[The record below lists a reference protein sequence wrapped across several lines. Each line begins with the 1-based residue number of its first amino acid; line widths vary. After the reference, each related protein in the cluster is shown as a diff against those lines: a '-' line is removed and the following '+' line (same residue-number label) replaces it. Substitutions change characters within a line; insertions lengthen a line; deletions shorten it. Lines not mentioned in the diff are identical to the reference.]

1 MRESSHLSANV
12 TSFAGAG
19 QRLAVVGQSPH
30 AALQADAAVE
40 GSAGTVGSTARGVD
54 APSASNTTNVANAT
68 SATNSTKSGDGRPI
82 ADIDRM
88 LLYVARTPDTQLG
101 AYLKSRGWEVAMAKS
116 AHEATRLVKQE
127 PTCAGIIDL
136 TGFAP
141 RDLAGL
147 ESVLRLQQVG
157 WIALTDAQRLT
168 DPEVRRLIR
177 HYCFDYVH
185 LPVAPATLDYL
196 VGHAFGMVTLCDLD
210 EAPASATSQD
220 EDEMVGT
227 CEAMQQLFRTIRKVA
242 NTDASVFISGES
254 GTGKE
259 LTALAIHERSPR
271 RKSPF
276 VPINCGAIPN
286 HLLQSELFGY
296 ERGAFTGANQRKI
309 GRVEAANG
317 GTLFLDEIGDLP
329 MESQAS
335 LLRFL
340 QEGKIERLGGHEQ
353 IPVDV
358 RIISATH
365 VDLEAAMRDGRF
377 RADLFHRLC
386 VLRVDEPPL
395 RARGKDIEILAHHVL
410 HKFKMDSAR
419 KIRGFTPDAIE
430 AMYNYNWPGN
440 VREMINRVRRAI
452 VMAESKLISADDLD
466 LGQFTEQQTVTL
478 AQAREAAEKRAIE
491 AALLRHRHRLT
502 EAATD
507 LGISRV
513 TLYRLMGTHGLRD
526 EKSIF
531 GGEAENQAEAHAESH
546 AESPSQPAEPAE

>member
-1 MRESSHLSANV
+1 MNARTIVRESSHMSATV
-12 TSFAGAG
+12 TPFAGAG
-19 QRLAVVGQSPH
+19 QRLAVSQPPEP
-30 AALQADAAVE
+30 AAAPRQTDDLEARPVAEVE
-40 GSAGTVGSTARGVD
+40 RS
-54 APSASNTTNVANAT
+54 
-68 SATNSTKSGDGRPI
+68 
-82 ADIDRM
+82 
-88 LLYVARTPDTQLG
+88 LLYLARTPDPVLC
-101 AYLKSRGWEVAMAKS
+101 AYLKSRGWELVTART
-116 AHEATRLVKQE
+116 AHEATRLVKPE
-127 PTCAGIIDL
+127 PACAGIVDL
-136 TGFAP
+136 TGFPP
-141 RDLAGL
+141 RDFAGI
-147 ESVLRLQQVG
+147 EAVLRLQRVG
-157 WIALTDAQRLT
+157 WIALTDSARLT

-185 LPVAPATLDYL
+185 LPVTNATLDYL
-196 VGHAFGMVTLCDLD
+196 VGHAFGMVSLCDL
-210 EAPASATSQD
+210 EAPGAAASHD

-242 NTDASVFISGES
+242 NTDATVFISGES

-271 RKSPF
+271 RKAPF
-276 VPINCGAIPN
+276 VPINCGAIPH

-309 GRVEAANG
+309 GRVESANG

-395 RARGKDIEILAHHVL
+395 RARGKDIEILAHHIL

-466 LGQFTEQQTVTL
+466 LSQFTEQQTVTL
-478 AQAREAAEKRAIE
+478 AQARESAEKRAIE

-502 EAATD
+502 EAAVD

-526 EKSIF
+526 EKTIF
-531 GGEAENQAEAHAESH
+531 DGDAENQPESH
-546 AESPSQPAEPAE
+546 THNPPEEHD

>member
-1 MRESSHLSANV
+1 MKTRPIVRDSSHLGTTV
-12 TSFAGAG
+12 TPFAGAG
-19 QRLAVVGQSPH
+19 QRLAMTGAPPRPAP
-30 AALQADAAVE
+30 AATADGATATGPRGLDAA
-40 GSAGTVGSTARGVD
+40 AR
-54 APSASNTTNVANAT
+54 TTECT
-68 SATNSTKSGDGRPI
+68 SACGPDGGPV
-82 ADIDRM
+82 ADTDRM
-88 LLYVARTPDTQLG
+88 LLYVARVPDTQLG
-101 AYLKSRGWEVAMAKS
+101 AYLKSRGWDVATART
-116 AHEATRLVKQE
+116 APEATRLVKAE

-136 TGFAP
+136 TSFTA
-141 RDLAGL
+141 RDLAAL
-147 ESVLRLQQVG
+147 EAVLRLQQVG
-157 WIALTDAQRLT
+157 WIALTDPKRLT

-196 VGHAFGMVTLCDLD
+196 VSHAFGMVTLCDLD
-210 EAPASATSQD
+210 SAPASAASAD

-242 NTDASVFISGES
+242 NTDATVFISGES

-259 LTALAIHERSPR
+259 LTALAIHERSAR
-271 RKSPF
+271 RKAPF
-276 VPINCGAIPN
+276 VPINCGAIPH

-296 ERGAFTGANQRKI
+296 ERGAFTGAHQRKI

-365 VDLEAAMRDGRF
+365 VDLEAAMRDSRF

-410 HKFKMDSAR
+410 HKFKQDSAR
-419 KIRGFTPDAIE
+419 RIRGFTPDAIE

-440 VREMINRVRRAI
+440 VRELINRVRRAI
-452 VMAESKLISADDLD
+452 VMAESKLISAGDLD
-466 LGQFTEQQTVTL
+466 LDQFTAQQTVTL
-478 AQAREAAEKRAIE
+478 AEARESAEKRAIE

-502 EAATD
+502 EAAAD

-513 TLYRLMGTHGLRD
+513 TLYRLMGAHGLRD
-526 EKSIF
+526 EKTIF
-531 GGEAENQAEAHAESH
+531 DGEAENQ
-546 AESPSQPAEPAE
+546 PDLPIEPQA